1 MSSADTVREETWS
14 ALAATIV
21 QRLAEKGILNEVIG
35 LMSPEERADFD
46 RWTAQVIG

>member
-1 MSSADTVREETWS
+1 MTAADTVSEATWS

-21 QRLAEKGILNEVIG
+21 QRLAEKGILGEVLD
-35 LMSPEERADFD
+35 LMTDQERADFN